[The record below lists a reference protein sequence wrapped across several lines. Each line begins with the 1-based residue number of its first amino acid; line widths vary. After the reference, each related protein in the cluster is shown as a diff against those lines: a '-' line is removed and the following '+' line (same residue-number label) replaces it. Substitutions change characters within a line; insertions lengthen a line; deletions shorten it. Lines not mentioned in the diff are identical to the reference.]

1 MRSELS
7 EFSYGFAV
15 TAELRDRL
23 RPFIM
28 TAPIFPTLV
37 QEEELGWDVK
47 VPIRGLALFLQF
59 KLPEALVRANAGE
72 WSYFGGPYYRFPLH
86 RRLRSNQHNRLKA
99 LATTEPAVFY
109 GAPRFHSL
117 LEFHSNYIRE
127 RVAAESAWIPATN
140 LPAVNDNYQHHIAF
154 RTGSDA
160 QFFSPE
166 RKPVEGSIGGEEW
179 LKRFPHLW
187 ESRGQIITS
196 EWLFNL
202 RSSLMRALHETNLFF
217 DLQFPAKREGLKPLL
232 ADVAYLARTFFAA
245 EFVLV
250 RESSV

>member
-23 RPFIM
+23 RPFIV

-37 QEEELGWDVK
+37 QEAELGWDAK
-47 VPIRGLALFLQF
+47 VPLRGLALFLQF
-59 KLPEALVRANAGE
+59 KLAEALVRENARE

-99 LATTEPAVFY
+99 LAATEPSVFY
-109 GAPRFHSL
+109 IAPRFHSL

-127 RVAAESAWIPATN
+127 SVATDSAWIPVSN
-140 LPAVNDNYQHHIAF
+140 LPAIRDNDQHCIAF
-154 RTGSDA
+154 RTGVDA

-187 ESRGQIITS
+187 ESRGQPITS
-196 EWLFNL
+196 EWLFTL
-202 RSSLMRALHETNLFF
+202 RSSLMRVLHETDLFYE
-217 DLQFPAKREGLKPLL
+217 LQFPAGREGLKPLL

-245 EFVLV
+245 EFILV
-250 RESSV
+250 REPSG